1 MSLYIKIQNQT
12 LLWNTIQKSEYMSRA
27 FHTQESK
34 QEWFRNIIAQFY
46 AKNPSIVS
54 NEGLIKTNQDTI
66 QYMISDLKQRVK
78 PRVTFATSTS
88 TYTNEDLTPLRIKNV
103 QRCKIE
109 SREETVDRSAEYSR
123 NQPNRPDAMQNTFEL
138 RKQEYEAMYKKPDA
152 PEVSFTEKI
161 EDQTIKNMD
170 ELIKEQMKLRELDLP
185 NYPIGPLSQTVITTD
200 LDKNELNAIEIEII
214 DPSTTLSQNDQ
225 SNKLE
230 EKVQSLEE
238 KIKDLEKELREIRA
252 LFAKPPL

>member
-1 MSLYIKIQNQT
+1 MSLYIKTQNQT

-34 QEWFRNIIAQFY
+34 QEWFRNTISQFY
-46 AKNPSIVS
+46 VKNPSIVS
-54 NEGLIKTNQDTI
+54 NEALIRANQDTI
-66 QYMISDLKQRVK
+66 EYMIRDLKQRVK
-78 PRVTFATSTS
+78 PRVTFATST
-88 TYTNEDLTPLRIKNV
+88 NEDVR
-103 QRCKIE
+103 

-185 NYPIGPLSQTVITTD
+185 NYPIGPLSHTVITTD

-214 DPSTTLSQNDQ
+214 DPEEMPNREKENPTK
-225 SNKLE
+225 KLE
-230 EKVQSLEE
+230 EKVESLEE
-238 KIKDLEKELREIRA
+238 KIKDLEKELREIRE